1 MTFRGPCIV
10 IYSYNKIQRVA
21 LFLNF
26 ISVKNSTCFGKDL
39 LSIIKSLNTV
49 YTATGTCHTSYVD

>member
-1 MTFRGPCIV
+1 M